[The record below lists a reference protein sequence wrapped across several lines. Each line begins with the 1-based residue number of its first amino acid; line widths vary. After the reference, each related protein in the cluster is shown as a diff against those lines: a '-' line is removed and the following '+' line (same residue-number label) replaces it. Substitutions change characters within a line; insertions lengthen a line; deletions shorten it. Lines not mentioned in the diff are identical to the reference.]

1 MIWNTLVELTSDFVL
16 LRMFISPPVY
26 QPTTSRIHQQTCFG
40 FRHLPSKMKS
50 NLPLASTEEPEQSL
64 RYSSTI
70 PHVCEEKDDPSKTQS
85 EWKNS
90 IHILFGHFGCFNTWG
105 MVNSFGIFQQYYTNT
120 FHWSPSAT
128 SWIGSMQI
136 FLLFAVGVFVGRAVD
151 AGYYR
156 LTLYLGI
163 CFQLLGIFAASAATE
178 YWQFLLAQGV
188 SVGLGHGFIFVPA
201 ITAVSSYFRQ
211 WRTLAVGLASAGAAV
226 GGLIYPA
233 IASQLLYSVGLGWT
247 LRVMGFVV
255 LATYIPSLIWAR
267 TAFPPRESGPLV
279 EWAAFKEIT
288 YTLGLMSFFLIYWA
302 ISFAFFYAGRFAQDK
317 LTASREDSLHLLMVI
332 NGCGV
337 IGRIFPS
344 LLADIKFGLLNVMT
358 CFTLLSSIA
367 LYSWQCVKS
376 FETMYIFAVF
386 YGLFAG
392 ALQSLL
398 SALAPCLTTD
408 VRKLGTRMG
417 MMMTIVGFSALTG
430 TPIAG
435 ALIEEAEGSYMFA
448 QNFTASAMMA
458 AAICIAGARIFKT
471 GWKLAAKA

>member
-1 MIWNTLVELTSDFVL
+1 MKLD
-16 LRMFISPPVY
+16 
-26 QPTTSRIHQQTCFG
+26 
-40 FRHLPSKMKS
+40 LPST
-50 NLPLASTEEPEQSL
+50 STEGSGETSQTLSD
-64 RYSSTI
+64 TAHHI
-70 PHVCEEKDDPSKTQS
+70 HEEKDDPSTSPS
-85 EWKNS
+85 EWTNA

-105 MVNSFGIFQQYYTNT
+105 MVNSFGIFQQYYTNK
-120 FHWSPSAT
+120 FHWSASAT

-136 FLLFAVGVFVGRAVD
+136 FLLFAVGVFVGRTVD
-151 AGYYR
+151 AGHYR
-156 LTLYLGI
+156 LTLYVGI
-163 CFQLLGIFAASAATE
+163 CLQLLGMFAASAATK

-201 ITAVSSYFRQ
+201 VTAVSSYFRR
-211 WRTLAVGLASAGAAV
+211 WRTIAVGLASAGAAV

-233 IASQLLYSVGLGWT
+233 IASRLLYNIGLGWT
-247 LRVMGFVV
+247 LRVMGFV
-255 LATYIPSLIWAR
+255 LLSTYIPSLIWAR

-279 EWAAFKEIT
+279 EWAAFKEIP
-288 YTLGLMSFFLIYWA
+288 YTLGLMNFFLIYWA
-302 ISFAFFYAGRFAQDK
+302 ISFAFFYAGRFAQDI
-317 LTASREDSLHLLMVI
+317 LTASREDSLHLLMII

-344 LLADIKFGLLNVMT
+344 LLADIKFGLLNDMT

-367 LYSWQCVKS
+367 LYSWQCVGS
-376 FETMYIFAVF
+376 FETMYVFGAF

-408 VRKLGTRMG
+408 VTKLGTRMG

-435 ALIEEAEGSYMFA
+435 ALIEEDGGSYRYA

-458 AAICIAGARIFKT
+458 AALCIAGARISKT